1 MHEKISGRGT
11 VENMLILFRN
21 VITIM
26 SQTLLNKVGNVHRLK
41 HIWPFRSVLIPLLWI
56 IEFFQEKHW
65 ICSRERSILR
75 FT

>member
-1 MHEKISGRGT
+1 MHEKNSGRGT

-41 HIWPFRSVLIPLLWI
+41 HIWPFRSVLIPLL
-56 IEFFQEKHW
+56 
-65 ICSRERSILR
+65 
-75 FT
+75 